1 MIISAFIDSSF
12 IKMVMTRSMFAKNK
26 VDSEKNRYNPNT
38 RISLVT
44 KENLR
49 NQSITIFEMF
59 DIYNDIRY
67 KTNHNKGV
75 MLDEDLYPLLY
86 AVTGIFRNSILST
99 KLKINKMISDT
110 KLYKIKQKLNILL
123 DELHN
128 IDICIRQS
136 SVNCGFGDLDPDNE
150 AIQNFS
156 YPQILS
162 IFERVLTPIDIKG
175 MNLFEYVIKDY
186 NDYIDLIRDFVK
198 KYPVY
203 EYYFGTELS
212 PNNFIE
218 GSLHAYVSKFVW

>member
-1 MIISAFIDSSF
+1 
-12 IKMVMTRSMFAKNK
+12 MVITRSMFAKIK

-44 KENLR
+44 KENMR

-67 KTNHNKGV
+67 KTNHNNSV
-75 MLDEDLYPLLY
+75 ILDEDLHPLLY

-123 DELHN
+123 DDLHN

-136 SVNCGFGDLDPDNE
+136 SVNCGFGDLDTDNE

-156 YPQILS
+156 NTQIDS
-162 IFERVLTPIDIKG
+162 IFERVITPSDIKG

-186 NDYIDLIRDFVK
+186 NDYINIIRDFVK

-203 EYYFGTELS
+203 EYYFGTELCA
-212 PNNFIE
+212 NNFIE
-218 GSLHAYVSKFVW
+218 GSIHAFVSKIVW